1 MEDHVLTLL
10 CYAGSRNEMKYFHAS
25 CVTRTRVKKK
35 ERKTWKSGII
45 TNKAKN
51 EYDRIPATHLHQG
64 SECFLLNFVC

>member
-35 ERKTWKSGII
+35 KKEKHG
-45 TNKAKN
+45 NL
-51 EYDRIPATHLHQG
+51 EL
-64 SECFLLNFVC
+64 

>member
-35 ERKTWKSGII
+35 EERKIWKSGII

-51 EYDRIPATHLHQG
+51 EYNRIPVLHQG
-64 SECFLLNFVC
+64 SECFLLNLVC